1 VTTAPLGCVPLRR
14 ALLVS
19 GTAALVLTGT
29 ATAALQPIRRPASEA
44 SLPRVRAGKIVVPN
58 GHAKALTRVI
68 VRLSAPPLAAWH
80 ANRTL
85 ASATRLDLH
94 SAASRAYVAKLER
107 AQDAAAAQ
115 LHAAI
120 PQAQVQERYQLLL
133 DGFAVQLPTKKLPA
147 LVKLGFVNKV
157 YPSLRYFATDDTSA
171 NVIGAGTFTQATGD
185 AGEGVKIGVVD
196 TGVDSTNPFLAPAGL
211 AYPAGFPKG
220 NTKYTTPKVIVARD
234 FYPPGATGEST
245 LPFNASEPHATHVAG
260 IAAGD
265 AGTTAPAGP
274 DHPRTTNLTGV
285 APRAWIGSYRVFNIP
300 SPIGDEG
307 DTPEIVRAFE
317 SAVADGMNVINFSG
331 GGPQTD
337 PANDAMMETVHNTV
351 LAGVVPVIAAGN
363 DRDNYGLGTAG
374 SPGTAPDAITV
385 AAVSNAHVF
394 APALTVVNGPS
405 TLGAIPIQGAA
416 GGKLPA
422 AWSTLDQTLVDVTT
436 LMGSDGK
443 PADPYLCGPASNPNG
458 VLNTLPAGSL
468 KGKILLARRGVC
480 SFVSKGARAVAAGAT
495 GLILIDNRPGE
506 ANAIPVEMAL
516 PSGMVSDLDGQHLQ
530 ALAAQHGGQVSIR
543 VSGDIQEIPTNR
555 AGVMTSF
562 SSAGP
567 TDFGHDQK
575 PDISAVGLD
584 VLSSTPPK
592 TTGSTFSVF
601 AGTSMATP
609 HVAGAA
615 ALLLQHHPGWT
626 PEQVKSALMQTAGPA
641 WADSARTQEA
651 PTLLEG
657 AGLADIPAADDPRLF
672 VAPQSLSFGDVNVST
687 RAQVSSLLLTVT
699 DAGNGGG
706 NWNVAVSPQA
716 QSTGVS
722 IDVAGFV
729 ALAPGGDAAVP
740 VTVKASADAT
750 TGLNYGFVTLT
761 NGTVTRRV
769 PYAFLVE
776 RPALANVAAV
786 PLQKLQSGSTK
797 TGTNHV
803 TQYCCPSQPFGP
815 PPTYFGA
822 PMNESGT
829 EHLYTTLI
837 ENPVAN
843 FGVSVLAASAGSIV
857 DPWVL
862 GSKDENDVQGY
873 TGTPV
878 NVNSLTYDA
887 NLDIG
892 VAGAEFPRQQRF
904 YVAVDSGSDEFT
916 GAAKPGSYV
925 LNAWENDVTPPS
937 IRILSRRVSAGRPLL
952 IGQAV
957 DDQSGVDPLSPV
969 IGYGNALVAPSA
981 YDPTTGLVLFGL
993 PAAAPKLGPGKTEL
1007 QLRVSDNQE
1016 SKNVDTPGTDLLPN
1030 TAFASVKLQVVNGPA
1045 ATWVLPDSG
1054 TCAVKT
1060 ERLVVSATS
1069 TTAVTKVTFRDGA
1082 KQIALVRKGS
1092 DSLYIADVKTA
1103 RWKKGSHVLSATVT
1117 DRSGRTAKAQR
1128 TIRTCG

>member
-1 VTTAPLGCVPLRR
+1 LRR
-14 ALLVS
+14 ALLVT
-19 GTAALVLTGT
+19 GFAALVLTGA
-29 ATAALQPIRRPASEA
+29 ATAALQPIRRPAGEA
-44 SLPRVRAGKIVVPN
+44 SLPRVRAGKIVVPA

-68 VRLSAPPLAAWH
+68 VRLSAPPLAAWN

-85 ASATRLDLH
+85 AAATRLDIH
-94 SAASRAYVAKLER
+94 SAASRAYVAKLR
-107 AQDAAAAQ
+107 RVQDAAVAQ

-133 DGFAVQLPTKKLPA
+133 DGFTVQLPTRKLPA
-147 LVKLGFVNKV
+147 LVRLGFVNKV

-171 NVIGAGTFTQATGD
+171 DVINAGAFMQATGD
-185 AGEGVKIGVVD
+185 AGQGIKIGVVD
-196 TGVDSTNPFLAPAGL
+196 TGVDSTNPFLAPDGL

-220 NTKYTTPKVIVARD
+220 DTKYTTPKVIVARD
-234 FYPPGATGEST
+234 FYPPGATGESK

-274 DHPRTTNLTGV
+274 DHPKTANLTGV

-300 SPIGDEG
+300 SPLGDEG

-317 SAVADGMNVINFSG
+317 AAVADGMNVINFSG

-363 DRDNYGLGTAG
+363 DRDDYGLGSVG

-416 GGKLPA
+416 GAKLPA

-436 LMGSDGK
+436 LVGADGK

-468 KGKILLARRGVC
+468 QGKVVLARRGVC
-480 SFVSKGARAVAAGAT
+480 SFVSKAARAIAAGAT

-506 ANAIPVEMAL
+506 ANAIPTQMPL
-516 PSGMVSDLDGQHLQ
+516 PSGMISDLDGQHLQ
-530 ALAAQHGGQVSIR
+530 ALARQNGGRLGVR
-543 VSGDIQEIPTNR
+543 VSSGIQEIPTNR

-609 HVAGAA
+609 HIAGAA

-626 PEQVKSALMQTAGPA
+626 PQQVKSALMQTAGPA
-641 WADSARTQEA
+641 YADTARTHEA

-657 AGLADIPAADDPRLF
+657 AGLANLVAADDPRVF
-672 VAPQSLSFGDVNVST
+672 VAPESLSFGDVNVST
-687 RAQVSSLLLTVT
+687 GAQVSSLLLTIT

-706 NWNVAVSPQA
+706 NWNVAVAPQA
-716 QSTGVS
+716 QSSGVS
-722 IDVAGFV
+722 IDVPGFV
-729 ALAPGGDAAVP
+729 ALAPGGDVALP
-740 VTVKASADAT
+740 ITVKAAADAT
-750 TGLNYGFVTLT
+750 TGLDYGFVTLT
-761 NGTVTRRV
+761 NGSVTRRV

-776 RPALANVAAV
+776 RPALANVTAV
-786 PLQKLQSGSTK
+786 PLAKLQTGSTK
-797 TGTNHV
+797 GGTNRV
-803 TQYCCPSQPFGP
+803 SQYCCPSEPFGP
-815 PPTYFGA
+815 PPTYTGA
-822 PMNESGT
+822 PMNESGS
-829 EHLYTTLI
+829 EHLYTTLVQ
-837 ENPVAN
+837 NAVAN
-843 FGVSVLAASAGSIV
+843 FGVSILAASGGSIV

-873 TGTPV
+873 AGTPV
-878 NVNSLTYDA
+878 DVNSLTYDA
-887 NLDIG
+887 NLDVG
-892 VAGAEFPRQQRF
+892 AAGAEFPRQQRF

-952 IGQAV
+952 IAQAV

-969 IGYGNALVAPSA
+969 IGYGTALVAPSA
-981 YDPTTGLVLFGL
+981 YDPSTGLLLFGL
-993 PAAAPKLGPGKTEL
+993 PTAAPKLKAGKITL
-1007 QLRVSDNQE
+1007 QLRVSDYQE

-1030 TAFASVKLQVVNGPA
+1030 TAFGAEKLQVVNGPA
-1045 ATWVLPDSG
+1045 VTWILPDAS
-1054 TCAVKT
+1054 TCTAKT
-1060 ERLVVSATS
+1060 ERLAVSATS
-1069 TTAVTKVTFRDGA
+1069 TTAVTKVVFRDGA
-1082 KQIALVRKGS
+1082 KQIAVVRKGS
-1092 DSLYIADVKTA
+1092 DSLFAVNVKTA
-1103 RWKKGSHVLSATVT
+1103 GWKKGPHRLTATVT
-1117 DRSGRTAKAQR
+1117 DRSGRTFTEPR
-1128 TIRTCG
+1128 TIRVCG